1 MSAKL
6 RSVGALTSS
15 SGFVADL
22 LAGRPRVVCQT
33 KPWKKR
39 VAFATVIAI
48 TSICLLA
55 LRTEIPPNAE
65 NVPESGGAT
74 SRPYNNSYELKAYA
88 LNLTLMTPSQ
98 LNTTLVFDESQLPFL
113 FETLTFGDF
122 REESAFSCR
131 YFGGMSLL
139 VKAAGASTNITFRE
153 SNGRLIQEIWYQGQP
168 LIVLSGWEY
177 VSWDS
182 DGSVMERT
190 WGSMQT
196 VAYDWKEGAW
206 TPSNGIVVEHPRDF
220 TVKGAQ
226 LCVMVFEPVPGS
238 AIPEFGFMPVCLV
251 VAALMILIRRQV
263 AEPSRN
269 GSCDRLTG
277 PYPISQPSLAAVRLT
292 RRDSIQHEHQP
303 LDLERA

>member
-1 MSAKL
+1 MIAKL

-22 LAGRPRVVCQT
+22 LIGRPRVVRQT

-39 VAFATVIAI
+39 VAFATIIAI
-48 TSICLLA
+48 GSICLLA
-55 LRTEIPPNAE
+55 LRTEIPPNVQ
-65 NVPESGGAT
+65 NGLGSGEAT
-74 SRPYNNSYELKAYA
+74 SKPYNNSYELKTYT

-98 LNTTLVFDESQLPFL
+98 LNTSLVFDESQLPFL
-113 FETLTFGDF
+113 FETLIFGDF
-122 REESAFSCR
+122 REDSASSCR
-131 YFGGMSLL
+131 YFGGISLL

-153 SNGRLIQEIWYQGQP
+153 SNGRLIQGIQYQGQP

-206 TPSNGIVVEHPRDF
+206 TPSNGIVVEHPTDF

-226 LCVMVFEPVPGS
+226 LCIMVFEPAPGS
-238 AIPEFGFMPVCLV
+238 AIPEFGFMPVCLAV
-251 VAALMILIRRQV
+251 TALMIMIRRRF
-263 AEPSRN
+263 A
-269 GSCDRLTG
+269 G
-277 PYPISQPSLAAVRLT
+277 
-292 RRDSIQHEHQP
+292 
-303 LDLERA
+303 